1 MLFRSREGLGQ
12 GVSNR
17 QIQLCH
23 PMNSYLEERASPLYL
38 YVFPLKLAVT
48 ASYLPSQFKY
58 YIFRKAFPNHSCLCG
73 IYTYIWGFPGS
84 SAGTESTCNS
94 GDHGSIPGL
103 GRSPGEGKGYP
114 LQYSGLENSTE
125 WRVHGVAVLGCTPAE
140 ILARLGID

>member
-1 MLFRSREGLGQ
+1 MLRIWREGLGQ

-114 LQYSGLENSTE
+114 LQYSGLKNPGHKESDATE
-125 WRVHGVAVLGCTPAE
+125 RLSLSHLYVHSL
-140 ILARLGID
+140 